1 MNVYQPIM
9 LAPSLHFTVG
19 STMQIKTR
27 LQVGFAVVFLFVG
40 MNFLIYFSNLIG
52 FKYYGIL
59 SFNPGTWS
67 FDSEWHLYRYTKQ
80 AYTLFSY
87 SFVHY
92 DIVHLITNMFL
103 LVFFAT
109 PIASLIGPLHF
120 CIFYVSGALLSAMS
134 FAVMNVGVDINLV
147 GASGVAS
154 AFLGAYIRLR
164 PAFDSKKEAFST
176 FLPLGETLK
185 NVDNILLV
193 MGFVA
198 ANLMSVMTEEFWFGT
213 GGSSAWEAHV
223 SGFLFGLLACSAFD
237 RKSR

>member
-1 MNVYQPIM
+1 MRINT
-9 LAPSLHFTVG
+9 SL
-19 STMQIKTR
+19 QA
-27 LQVGFAVVFLFVG
+27 GFAVILPFVAL
-40 MNFLIYFSNLIG
+40 NFLIYFLNLIG
-52 FKYYGIL
+52 FEVYGL
-59 SFNPGTWS
+59 LAFNPGTWS
-67 FDSEWHLYRYTKQ
+67 FDSEWHLYSSTRK
-80 AYTLFSY
+80 AYSLFSY

-92 DIVHLITNMFL
+92 DLVHLITNML
-103 LVFFAT
+103 LLAFFAT
-109 PIASLIGPLHF
+109 PIASLIRPIYL
-120 CIFYVSGALLSAMS
+120 CIFYVLGALLSAMS

-164 PAFDSKKEAFST
+164 PAFDSKKEAVST

-198 ANLMSVMTEEFWFGT
+198 ANLMSVITEEFWFGT
-213 GGSSAWEAHV
+213 SGSSAWEAHV

-237 RKSR
+237 RNSR